1 MTTKKTAPVSIDVAL
16 PAIPTKLPAK
26 LTVKYAKSMIGPLS
40 KPSKMP
46 GLGYGLPAKA
56 CHVGSVLRSIP
67 GSTCEGCYAMK
78 GNYIYDNVQQ
88 SQYKRLES
96 ITRSDWVTLI
106 VFLIGK
112 QLKADTKGRKIR
124 GKVYR
129 KFFRWHDSGDLQS
142 VDHLRKIVE
151 VCEAT
156 PDVAHWLP
164 TREKQIVLTYLREH
178 GELPRNLTLRASA
191 TMIDGEIPVWF
202 KLSSTVHRG
211 KGTRDDECQAYTREG
226 TCGSCRLCWTDA
238 ANVSY
243 PKH

>member
-1 MTTKKTAPVSIDVAL
+1 MTTRQNAAVSIDVA
-16 PAIPTKLPAK
+16 IPTIPEKM
-26 LTVKYAKSMIGPLS
+26 TVKYAKSMIGPLS

-56 CHVGSVLRSIP
+56 CHVGSVLRNVP

-88 SQYKRLES
+88 SQYKRLDS
-96 ITRSDWVTLI
+96 ITRPEWVASI
-106 VFLIGK
+106 VFLINK
-112 QLKADTKGRKIR
+112 QLGSDSKGIRIR
-124 GKVYR
+124 GKAFR

-142 VDHLRKIVE
+142 VDHLRKIVA

-164 TREKQIVLTYLREH
+164 TREKKIVLTYLREH
-178 GELPRNLTLRASA
+178 GDLPRNLTLRASA
-191 TMIDGEIPVWF
+191 TMIDGETPTWHEHT
-202 KLSSTVHRG
+202 STVHRG
-211 KGTRDDECQAYTREG
+211 KGKRSDECMAYTREG
-226 TCGSCRLCWTDA
+226 KCGPCRLCWTDA
-238 ANVSY
+238 ENISY